1 MIKRLSF
8 LPLILMLL
16 LLPDPATAES
26 PEEMGLAIAREAE
39 IRDEGFQDLTADM
52 RMVLKNRNGQESI
65 RTIRIR
71 TLEVDG
77 DGDKSLSIF
86 DEPRD
91 VKGTAFLTHSH
102 KRRDDDQ
109 WLYLPALKRVKRI
122 SSRNK
127 SGSFMGSEFSYE
139 DIASQEVEKY
149 NYKWL
154 RDEIYEDQQCFVS
167 EQYPVDRENSGYM
180 RQVIWLD
187 KARYQ
192 PLKIEYYDRKNALLK
207 TLTVKHYQQYLG
219 KFWRAGE
226 MHMVNHQNG
235 KTTALYWSRY
245 QFRNGLTDD
254 DFKNNSLKR
263 AK

>member
-1 MIKRLSF
+1 MFKRLSF
-8 LPLILMLL
+8 LPLIVMQL
-16 LLPDPATAES
+16 LLPNLAAAET
-26 PEEMGLAIAREAE
+26 PEEKGLAIARETE
-39 IRDEGFQDLTADM
+39 MRDEGFQDFTADM

-65 RTIRIR
+65 RIIRIR

-91 VKGTAFLTHSH
+91 VKGTAFLTYSH
-102 KRRDDDQ
+102 KRGDDDQ

-149 NYKWL
+149 TYKWL
-154 RDEIYEDQQCFVS
+154 RDEIYDGRQCFVS
-167 EQYPVDRENSGYM
+167 EQYPVDRENSGYI
-180 RQVIWLD
+180 RQVVWLD
-187 KARYQ
+187 KACYL
-192 PLKIEYYDRKNALLK
+192 PLRIEYYDRKNTRLK

-226 MHMVNHQNG
+226 MYMLNHQSG
-235 KTTALYWSRY
+235 KSTALYWSRY
-245 QFRNGLTDD
+245 QFRNGLKDG
-254 DFKNNSLKR
+254 DFNKNSLKR